1 MRSRASSPP
10 NGTQPRH
17 IAKISRLARLGPWFL
32 PTAVMFTAGEM
43 SARLD
48 GLAVP
53 SERTGEEICH
63 RRVAKLSAFR
73 IAHRRRRRVETERR
87 RVMVVFTHMVGLARE
102 KWPISVCRG
111 TFF

>member
-1 MRSRASSPP
+1 MRSLASSPP
-10 NGTQPRH
+10 NRTEPRH
-17 IAKISRLARLGPWFL
+17 IAKIGRLARLGPWSFPL
-32 PTAVMFTAGEM
+32 PSCSGEM

-53 SERTGEEICH
+53 SERTGAEICH

-73 IAHRRRRRVETERR
+73 IAHRRRRRTETERR
-87 RVMVVFTHMVGLARE
+87 RVMVVFTHMVGLVRE
-102 KWPISVCRG
+102 KRPISVCRG